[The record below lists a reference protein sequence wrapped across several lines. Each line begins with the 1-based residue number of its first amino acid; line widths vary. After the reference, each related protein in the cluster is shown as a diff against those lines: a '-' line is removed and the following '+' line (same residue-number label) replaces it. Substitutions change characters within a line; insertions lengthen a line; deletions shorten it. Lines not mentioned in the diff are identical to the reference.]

1 MEVGLLVLRVVVGAF
16 FVGHGCRKLV
26 GWFGGHGLPATGG
39 AFEGMGLRP
48 GRVMAALAGL
58 SEVTGGVLL
67 AVGFVT
73 PLAAAMLIAT
83 MALAIAAAA
92 RVTAAETGPA
102 RPARG

>member
-1 MEVGLLVLRVVVGAF
+1 
-16 FVGHGCRKLV
+16 
-26 GWFGGHGLPATGG
+26 
-39 AFEGMGLRP
+39 MGLRP

-83 MALAIAAAA
+83 MTLAIAAAA
-92 RVTAAETGPA
+92 RVTAADTGPA
-102 RPARG
+102 RPAGA